1 MLGKKSQLDRA
12 GLIQVV
18 GPRNVM
24 ECDWSHVTEKQ
35 QLLQRRGLSHM
46 GFHCFRPFQREI
58 VTAVMD
64 DAKVDIIVQMP
75 TNAGKTTLFALPA
88 LVEQC
93 GKCAVNSDDNDCN
106 CNVVSVVQF
115 DNGRDVKISPYRFES
130 EIKGENRIGHQSR
143 RKVNKSRGSHTIILA
158 AETLTPGSINTS
170 KTVTTS
176 NEYARTEGCEALGG
190 FIGPPEKRAAF
201 IKKAIDKL
209 ARQMRAL
216 EPLRKQT
223 QLILLR
229 QCVIPSLNHIMRN
242 VNPDGCQQ
250 HYQSVK
256 RMIATKVSQLADSP
270 VRLGSRD
277 LRAGYIP
284 RRDGGF
290 SVDRRNQLKS
300 DPSRADSLSHR
311 KQLAEKNIGKLL
323 MFTESTG
330 CRPLL
335 DWLEDS
341 IKFADDLKFHARL
354 LIIGTVKTFFFQPDT
369 KTDARDAE
377 SRLKINGEDCGQVPA
392 GNCSRIPQF
401 QVQKGNVTVPVCSIG
416 AAFLDTPGE
425 NNSVVHTTGSV
436 IRKQF
441 ISVIFL

>member
-1 MLGKKSQLDRA
+1 M
-12 GLIQVV
+12 
-18 GPRNVM
+18 
-24 ECDWSHVTEKQ
+24 
-35 QLLQRRGLSHM
+35 
-46 GFHCFRPFQREI
+46 
-58 VTAVMD
+58 
-64 DAKVDIIVQMP
+64 
-75 TNAGKTTLFALPA
+75 
-88 LVEQC
+88 
-93 GKCAVNSDDNDCN
+93 
-106 CNVVSVVQF
+106 VQF